1 MKLIYP
7 QIKTVLD
14 TEIDKVWVLEI
25 ENKAF
30 FRKCVLDICNQING
44 AEGQFSLYCGDEEED
59 ISSTCEI
66 IFNPLEINLTQKK
79 LLGAIERAMEN
90 RLKEVLPSRELN
102 KDLKNI
108 KDIINNLAFDMNL
121 EIEASRLVPEDLIKI
136 AGITLKEGSNSAIE
150 KIIDYM
156 SLVRRYEKNKL
167 FVFININ
174 SYFDSEELTTFF
186 ERILQMDLDIVLVNS
201 YSFPSSA
208 EIRRIIVD
216 KDLCEITS
224 GSCLGASLGTV

>member
-14 TEIDKVWVLEI
+14 TEIEKVWVLEI

-30 FRKCVLDICNQING
+30 FRKCVLDICDQING

-66 IFNPLEINLTQKK
+66 ILNPLEINLTQKK
-79 LLGAIERAMEN
+79 LLGAVERAMEN
-90 RLKEVLPSRELN
+90 RLKEVLPSSELN
-102 KDLKNI
+102 RDLRNI
-108 KDIINNLAFDMNL
+108 KEIINNLAFDMNL

-150 KIIDYM
+150 KVIDYM

-167 FVFININ
+167 FVFINMN
-174 SYFDSEELTTFF
+174 SYFDSEELTTFLK
-186 ERILQMDLDIVLVNS
+186 RILQLDLDVILVNS

-216 KDLCEITS
+216 KDICEITS
-224 GSCLGASLGTV
+224 GLGLGTV

>member
-30 FRKCVLDICNQING
+30 FRKCVLAICDQING

-79 LLGAIERAMEN
+79 LLGAVEKAMDN
-90 RLKEVLPSRELN
+90 RLKEVLPSSELN
-102 KDLKNI
+102 RDLRNI

-121 EIEASRLVPEDLIKI
+121 EIEAARLVPEDLIKI

-150 KIIDYM
+150 KVIDYM

-167 FVFININ
+167 FVFVNMN
-174 SYFDSEELTTFF
+174 SYFSSQELTTFLK
-186 ERILQMDLDIVLVNS
+186 EVLQMDLDVILINS
-201 YSFPSSA
+201 YRFTSSA
-208 EIRRIIVD
+208 EIRRVIVD
-216 KDLCEITS
+216 RDLCEIT
-224 GSCLGASLGTV
+224 

>member
-30 FRKCVLDICNQING
+30 FRKCILDMYDQING

-66 IFNPLEINLTQKK
+66 ILNPLEINLTQKK
-79 LLGAIERAMEN
+79 LLGAVERAMEN
-90 RLKEVLPSRELN
+90 RLKEVLPSSELN
-102 KDLKNI
+102 RDLRNI
-108 KDIINNLAFDMNL
+108 KEIINNLAFDMNL

-150 KIIDYM
+150 KVIDYM

-167 FVFININ
+167 FVFINMN
-174 SYFDSEELTTFF
+174 SYFDSEELTTFL
-186 ERILQMDLDIVLVNS
+186 ERILQLDLDVILVNS

-224 GSCLGASLGTV
+224 DCLGTV

>member
-1 MKLIYP
+1 
-7 QIKTVLD
+7 
-14 TEIDKVWVLEI
+14 
-25 ENKAF
+25 
-30 FRKCVLDICNQING
+30 
-44 AEGQFSLYCGDEEED
+44 
-59 ISSTCEI
+59 
-66 IFNPLEINLTQKK
+66 
-79 LLGAIERAMEN
+79 MEN

>member
-7 QIKTVLD
+7 QIETVLD

-30 FRKCVLDICNQING
+30 FRKCILDIYDQING

-79 LLGAIERAMEN
+79 LLGAVERAMEN

-102 KDLKNI
+102 RDLRNI

-121 EIEASRLVPEDLIKI
+121 NIEASRLVPEDLIKI

-150 KIIDYM
+150 KVIDYM

-167 FVFININ
+167 FVFVNMN
-174 SYFDSEELTTFF
+174 SYFSSEELATFLK
-186 ERILQMDLDIVLVNS
+186 EVLQMDLDVILINS
-201 YSFPSSA
+201 YRFTSSA
-208 EIRRIIVD
+208 EIRRVIVD
-216 KDLCEITS
+216 KDLCEII
-224 GSCLGASLGTV
+224 

>member
-30 FRKCVLDICNQING
+30 FRKCILDICDQING
-44 AEGQFSLYCGDEEED
+44 AEGQFSLYRGDEEED

-136 AGITLKEGSNSAIE
+136 AGITLKERSNSVIE
-150 KIIDYM
+150 KLLDYM
-156 SLVRRYEKNKL
+156 SLVRLYEKNKL
-167 FVFININ
+167 FVFVNVN
-174 SYFDSEELTTFF
+174 SYFNPEELTTFLKGVL
-186 ERILQMDLDIVLVNS
+186 ETDLDVILVNS
-201 YSFPSSA
+201 YKFPSSS

-224 GSCLGASLGTV
+224 DTGLGTV

>member
-30 FRKCVLDICNQING
+30 FRKCVLDICDQING

-66 IFNPLEINLTQKK
+66 ILNPLEINLTQKK
-79 LLGAIERAMEN
+79 LLGAVERAMEN
-90 RLKEVLPSRELN
+90 RLKEVLPSIELN
-102 KDLKNI
+102 RDLRNI

-136 AGITLKEGSNSAIE
+136 AGITLKEKNNSAIE
-150 KIIDYM
+150 KMLNYM

-167 FVFININ
+167 FIFINLH
-174 SYFDSEELTTFF
+174 SYFNSEELNSFLK
-186 ERILQMDLDIVLVNS
+186 EVLQMDLDVILMNS
-201 YSFPSSA
+201 SNFPSSP
-208 EIRRIIVD
+208 EISRTIID
-216 KDLCEITS
+216 KDLCEIILDCGT
-224 GSCLGASLGTV
+224 GLGTV

>member
-30 FRKCVLDICNQING
+30 FRKCILDIYDQING

-66 IFNPLEINLTQKK
+66 ILNPLEINLTQKK
-79 LLGAIERAMEN
+79 LLGAVERAMEN
-90 RLKEVLPSRELN
+90 RLKEVLPSSELN
-102 KDLKNI
+102 RDLRNI

-150 KIIDYM
+150 KVIDYM

-167 FVFININ
+167 FVFVNMN
-174 SYFDSEELTTFF
+174 SYFSSEELATFLK
-186 ERILQMDLDIVLVNS
+186 EVLQMDLDVILINS

-224 GSCLGASLGTV
+224 DCLGTV